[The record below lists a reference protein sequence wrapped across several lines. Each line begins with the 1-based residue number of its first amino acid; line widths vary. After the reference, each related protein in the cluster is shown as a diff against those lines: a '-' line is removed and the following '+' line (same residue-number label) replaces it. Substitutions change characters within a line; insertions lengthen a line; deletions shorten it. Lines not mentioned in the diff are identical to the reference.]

1 MPPAIRIPSDEG
13 NPLLSVQRGARA
25 DVLVV
30 AFTGFRNWLVAS
42 NFDFDDVTAQLGCS
56 RILLRDPSQRCFLG
70 GIDTLAPGIQ
80 GLLDRLRA
88 EQARLAPARTMVIG
102 NSGGAFSALLFG
114 HLLGADWVHAFAPYT
129 NLHPDYLDRFDK
141 LPGGAENL
149 AAKLRR
155 LGPSVLSHCDLREAL
170 QEWNGRTVYNLHVC
184 NGSAAGLD
192 QTRHL
197 EDRPGVR
204 VFGYPCDSHFVSW
217 ELARVRMLRDILDLD
232 HQDSLP
238 EFLAGN

>member
-1 MPPAIRIPSDEG
+1 MLPAIRIPSDEG
-13 NPLLSVQRGARA
+13 NPVLSVQIGSRP
-25 DVLVV
+25 DVLAIV
-30 AFTGFRNWLVAS
+30 FSGFRNWLVAS
-42 NFDFDDVTAQLGCS
+42 TFDFDDATAQLGCS

-70 GIDTLAPGIQ
+70 GLDSIAPGLQCLI
-80 GLLDRLRA
+80 DRLRT

-129 NLHPDYLDRFDK
+129 NLHPDYLDGIEK

-155 LGPSVLSHCDLREAL
+155 IGPQILPSCDLREAL
-170 QEWNGRTVYNLHVC
+170 RDWNGRTVYNLHVC
-184 NGSAAGLD
+184 SRSDLGVE
-192 QTRHL
+192 QTRHI
-197 EDRPGVR
+197 EDLPGVR

-232 HQDSLP
+232 HQDCLP
-238 EFLAGN
+238 EFLASN